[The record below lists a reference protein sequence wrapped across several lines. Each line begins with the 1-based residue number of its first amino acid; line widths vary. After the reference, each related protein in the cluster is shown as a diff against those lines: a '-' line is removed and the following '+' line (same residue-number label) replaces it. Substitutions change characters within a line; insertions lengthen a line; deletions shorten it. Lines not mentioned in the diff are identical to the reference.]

1 MHHQTNTI
9 ATHLSRRLS
18 AHLSLSSQASLL
30 RPTGIYLNSCTPLH
44 QAATQGIAPSSRLPL
59 PLFRT
64 LTTSARA
71 LHSPSSPSR
80 STALLESV
88 RHAEEGQEPRDEVGQ
103 KLQEGGKGTEG
114 AHYKDTKSLPVI
126 YDLADPNQTGTWT
139 LSHPIYTEQEV
150 NSVKVVW
157 RAPKTIGDW
166 IARGMVHFSRWGFDF
181 VTGYRHKERPAEKL
195 TVAEL
200 RKGGYIFDDK
210 QWLLR
215 IIFLESIAGVPG
227 MVAGMLRHLRSL
239 RLMRRD
245 GGWIHTL
252 LEEAE
257 NERMHLLT
265 FMTIKQPSILLRAMV
280 LGAQGVFFNMFFLTY
295 LFSPRAAHRF
305 VGHLEEQATYT
316 YTQCIKDMEEG
327 LVPEWNEMPA
337 PKIAIDYWRLPEDA
351 KLLDVIKAVRL
362 DECQHRIVN
371 HTLANLDQKH
381 DFNPFAFRDLSAAM
395 AGSTVE
401 LTREQAAKFVT
412 EVPPLPIA
420 AEHAAG
426 EVTHAVPGP
435 AHKS

>member
-1 MHHQTNTI
+1 M
-9 ATHLSRRLS
+9 AK
-18 AHLSLSSQASLL
+18 
-30 RPTGIYLNSCTPLH
+30 
-44 QAATQGIAPSSRLPL
+44 
-59 PLFRT
+59 
-64 LTTSARA
+64 
-71 LHSPSSPSR
+71 
-80 STALLESV
+80 E
-88 RHAEEGQEPRDEVGQ
+88 DEVGQ

-114 AHYKDTKSLPVI
+114 AHYKDSQGISPVF
-126 YDLADPNQTGTWT
+126 DLADPSQTGAWT
-139 LSHPIYTEQEV
+139 LSHPIYNEQEV

-157 RAPKTIGDW
+157 RTPQTVGDW
-166 IARGMVHFSRWGFDF
+166 IARGMVQLSRWGFDRI
-181 VTGYRHKERPAEKL
+181 TGYKHKERPAEKL
-195 TVAEL
+195 SVEEL
-200 RKGGYIFDDK
+200 RKGGYIFDDH

-280 LGAQGVFFNMFFLTY
+280 LGAQGVFFNLFFLTY
-295 LFSPRAAHRF
+295 LFSPRSAHRF

-327 LVPEWNEMPA
+327 LVPEWSDMAA
-337 PKIAIDYWRLPEDA
+337 PQIAIDYWRLPEDA

-381 DFNPFAFRDLSAAM
+381 DFNPFAFRELNADL
-395 AGSTVE
+395 AGTTVE

-412 EVPPLPIA
+412 QVPPLPIA
-420 AEHAAG
+420 AEQAIEKAKN
-426 EVTHAVPGP
+426 APSDS
-435 AHKS
+435 A